1 MPRRSSPKLSLTIWI
16 CVKDKTV
23 RRLRYDSPRITVS
36 VYSDSDRYTV
46 SDTEIESHTESH
58 RVSLESH
65 IISVS
70 VLQEIL
76 ELHGIR
82 EEPRTKFSQNPGGLH
97 LTNPNFF
104 DILFYYE

>member
-1 MPRRSSPKLSLTIWI
+1 MKPN
-16 CVKDKTV
+16 
-23 RRLRYDSPRITVS
+23 TVS

-70 VLQEIL
+70 VL
-76 ELHGIR
+76 HGIR
-82 EEPRTKFSQNPGGLH
+82 EEPRTKFSQNPGGIH

-104 DILFYYE
+104 DIFSLL